1 VGVHLPKEQGPAH
14 LYLANY
20 YSRKG
25 SYREAEAHAHKS
37 TEFVA
42 VSATKYHATHDTV
55 LHVLQ
60 TREEGKS
67 LLHEVIKKK
76 SALDSTGQ
84 QVEDNLGCLRE
95 IELSPI
101 PSASDA
107 MNT

>member
-1 VGVHLPKEQGPAH
+1 MHLPKEQGPAH

-42 VSATKYHATHDTV
+42 VSATVYLYLTTCRQHCM
-55 LHVLQ
+55 LQ
-60 TREEGKS
+60 SREEGKS

-76 SALDSTGQ
+76 SVLDLAG
-84 QVEDNLGCLRE
+84 QVEDNLGSLSE

-101 PSASDA
+101 PNSSDT
-107 MNT
+107 MTS